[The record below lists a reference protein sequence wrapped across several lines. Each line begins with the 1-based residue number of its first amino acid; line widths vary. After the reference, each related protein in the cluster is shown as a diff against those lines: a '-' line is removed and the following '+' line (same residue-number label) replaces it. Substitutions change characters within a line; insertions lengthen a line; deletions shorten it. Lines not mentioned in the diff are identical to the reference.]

1 MHCTVLYNILYVL
14 HRTCGKDIQY
24 KKTSKGLMKKG
35 VAYSWPESRAWLEE
49 LKLIRR
55 WLELDLLPI
64 KLFITACVHCAGIK
78 QKRGGSNAAAHH
90 T

>member
-1 MHCTVLYNILYVL
+1 
-14 HRTCGKDIQY
+14 
-24 KKTSKGLMKKG
+24 MKKG
-35 VAYSWPESRAWLEE
+35 VAFSWPESRAWQEA

-78 QKRGGSNAAAHH
+78 QKGGVDAAAHH